1 MSLSTLRSIISIH
14 APRAGSDLRSL
25 RSISICF
32 YFNPR
37 SPCGERPHEQPGKSV
52 SFGYFNPRSPCGER
66 RSTTC
71 RESSVFWISIHAPRA
86 GSDVELQVIVEVPAI
101 SIHAPRAG
109 SDTIL
114 SQRAEKASYFNPR
127 SPCGERPAEG
137 AVRVIDRH
145 FNPRSPCGERQ
156 QRYTF
161 FHAHLWREQTN
172 TLMGLGYHC
181 VCNTMKEAYFDFLPQ
196 KSGAN
201 LPGNPAYLGFAAKS
215 STYLPVD
222 RWFYSQSVPLSSHT
236 DFPDNKSEGCLFR
249 DP

>member
-1 MSLSTLRSIISIH
+1 M
-14 APRAGSDLRSL
+14 RAGVCMWRISFWLFF
-25 RSISICF
+25 SIGYIIINNSIKAG
-32 YFNPR
+32 FNHY
-37 SPCGERPHEQPGKSV
+37 RPNRLHFLP
-52 SFGYFNPRSPCGER
+52 Y
-66 RSTTC
+66 
-71 RESSVFWISIHAPRA
+71 
-86 GSDVELQVIVEVPAI
+86 
-101 SIHAPRAG
+101 
-109 SDTIL
+109 
-114 SQRAEKASYFNPR
+114 
-127 SPCGERPAEG
+127 
-137 AVRVIDRH
+137 

-172 TLMGLGYHC
+172 TLMGLGHHC

>member
-1 MSLSTLRSIISIH
+1 M
-14 APRAGSDLRSL
+14 RAGVCMWRISFWLFF
-25 RSISICF
+25 SIGYIIINNSIKAG
-32 YFNPR
+32 FNHY
-37 SPCGERPHEQPGKSV
+37 RPNRLHFLP
-52 SFGYFNPRSPCGER
+52 Y
-66 RSTTC
+66 
-71 RESSVFWISIHAPRA
+71 
-86 GSDVELQVIVEVPAI
+86 
-101 SIHAPRAG
+101 
-109 SDTIL
+109 
-114 SQRAEKASYFNPR
+114 
-127 SPCGERPAEG
+127 
-137 AVRVIDRH
+137 

-172 TLMGLGYHC
+172 TLMGPGYHC
-181 VCNTMKEAYFDFLPQ
+181 VCNTMKEAYFGFLPQ

-201 LPGNPAYLGFAAKS
+201 LPGNSAYLGFAAKS

>member
-1 MSLSTLRSIISIH
+1 MTFAPSLDYSVFQSTLPVRGATLH
-14 APRAGSDLRSL
+14 ARHS
-25 RSISICF
+25 
-32 YFNPR
+32 
-37 SPCGERPHEQPGKSV
+37 
-52 SFGYFNPRSPCGER
+52 
-66 RSTTC
+66 
-71 RESSVFWISIHAPRA
+71 
-86 GSDVELQVIVEVPAI
+86 AI
-101 SIHAPRAG
+101 SCLVFQSTLPVRGATRRRRAP
-109 SDTIL
+109 
-114 SQRAEKASYFNPR
+114 Q
-127 SPCGERPAEG
+127 PAL
-137 AVRVIDRH
+137 RN

-172 TLMGLGYHC
+172 TLMGPGYHC
-181 VCNTMKEAYFDFLPQ
+181 VCNTMKEEKFDFLPQ

-201 LPGNPAYLGFAAKS
+201 LPGNPACLGFAAKS

>member
-1 MSLSTLRSIISIH
+1 MH
-14 APRAGSDLRSL
+14 
-25 RSISICF
+25 
-32 YFNPR
+32 FNPR
-37 SPCGERPHEQPGKSV
+37 SPCGERHLKKS
-52 SFGYFNPRSPCGER
+52 SAQDY
-66 RSTTC
+66 
-71 RESSVFWISIHAPRA
+71 
-86 GSDVELQVIVEVPAI
+86 DAI

-109 SDTIL
+109 SDQHPNQTTCCIRYI
-114 SQRAEKASYFNPR
+114 SIHAPRAGSDSAHRRQEQEPGY
-127 SPCGERPAEG
+127 
-137 AVRVIDRH
+137 